1 MPQRASDQTNSE
13 CPVAR
18 SLSIGI
24 GAAGLLG
31 AALLIGLGQRRP
43 GPAPEELTALGG
55 ELDTLVREAAAG
67 ARARAA
73 TLAELPGLRNSV
85 ATNAKTV
92 QDLTQEELTFKT
104 RPGETIEI
112 GQLPE
117 GGPPVTLHHLPP
129 GTEDKSWIPPL
140 SPPGG
145 RLGVAN
151 GRLYYAEV
159 SKVEPSQRP
168 EGFHGDGAI
177 AVSHLVDLDPVKARL
192 DRLSLG
198 ARLEVG
204 QEQLPLSTQPLAAEA
219 ETERW
224 PLTSDPQHVSHL
236 VLARPHG
243 GGLPLTAAGGALG
256 VAALLAAALLGR
268 RKGAPG
274 PGGEVGPEA
283 LAQAQRGTTPFASQ
297 PSLTGQMNQTGQMGQ
312 MGQMGQTGQMV
323 QTGMGMGMANAGATG
338 DLAAARVTVPGMR
351 QIGRYTL
358 LRTLG
363 SGGMA
368 EVHLARASGEAG
380 FEKQVAL
387 KLLQSWLARN
397 PLAVEHFLNEARL
410 ASRLTHPNIV
420 QIIDLGKADDDY
432 FIAME
437 YIDGADLER
446 LIRGCR
452 ERGVQLP
459 LRVALHILRRICD
472 GLGAAHSAC
481 DASGKPLDLV
491 HRDVKSAN
499 VFVARNGAVKIG
511 DFGIAKA
518 NQTSR
523 MFQTEVGQVK
533 GTAAYMAP
541 EHRQGLPVDRRADI
555 YGVGAIGYELLTCT
569 EINLDLVALAHLG
582 KQGWPHLTPPSQLRP
597 EIPPELDAIIWK
609 ALAYEKDERYPTCE
623 AFEEEIEELS
633 QRHGLV
639 ASDKLVAQWVEAELL
654 IG

>member
-1 MPQRASDQTNSE
+1 M
-13 CPVAR
+13 AR

-24 GAAGLLG
+24 AAVGLI
-31 AALLIGLGQRRP
+31 AAAALIGLGLRRP

-55 ELDTLVREAAAG
+55 ELDTVVREAAAG
-67 ARARAA
+67 VHARATTLVELPRLQAAVSTDAA
-73 TLAELPGLRNSV
+73 TVR
-85 ATNAKTV
+85 
-92 QDLTQEELTFKT
+92 DLTQEELAFKT
-104 RPGETIEI
+104 KPGETIEI
-112 GQLPE
+112 GQLPKS
-117 GGPPVTLHHLPP
+117 GAPVSLLRLPLVAD
-129 GTEDKSWIPPL
+129 DKSDQRWTPPL
-140 SPPGG
+140 APLGG
-145 RLGVAN
+145 RLAIADGH
-151 GRLYYAEV
+151 LYFAEV
-159 SKVEPSQRP
+159 LKVEPTHRT
-168 EGFHGDGAI
+168 EELDGAL
-177 AVSHLVDLDPVKARL
+177 AVSHAVDLTPVQARL
-192 DRLSLG
+192 DRLGIG
-198 ARLEVG
+198 ARLEIAG
-204 QEQLPLSTQPLAAEA
+204 AQLPLSAQPLAAGV
-219 ETERW
+219 ETVRW
-224 PLTSDPQHVSHL
+224 PLTSDPMHQTAL
-236 VLARPHG
+236 VLARPPG
-243 GGLPLTAAGGALG
+243 GNWPLTAAGGALG

-268 RKGAPG
+268 RKDTPAIT
-274 PGGEVGPEA
+274 GETVPSPE
-283 LAQAQRGTTPFASQ
+283 LLDQPRRGTTPFASQ
-297 PSLTGQMNQTGQMGQ
+297 PSSLPGLPGQG
-312 MGQMGQTGQMV
+312 GQTGMN
-323 QTGMGMGMANAGATG
+323 MNMDMGMANAGATG
-338 DLAAARVTVPGMR
+338 DMAAARVTVPGLR

-368 EVHLARASGEAG
+368 EVHLARATGEAG

-420 QIIDLGKADDDY
+420 QIIDLGKAGDDY

-452 ERGVQLP
+452 ERGVQIP
-459 LRVALHILRRICD
+459 LRVALHVLRRVCD
-472 GLGAAHSAC
+472 GLGAAHSAA

-518 NQTSR
+518 NQLSR

-541 EHRQGLPVDRRADI
+541 EHRQGQPVDRRADI

-582 KQGWPHLTPPSQLRP
+582 RQGWPHLTPPSQLRP
-597 EIPPELDAIIWK
+597 EIPAELDALLWK
-609 ALAYEKDERYPTCE
+609 ALAYDKEERYPTCE
-623 AFEEEIEELS
+623 AMEEEIEEVA
-633 QRHGLV
+633 QRHGLL

-654 IG
+654 VG

>member
-1 MPQRASDQTNSE
+1 M
-13 CPVAR
+13 AR

-112 GQLPE
+112 GQLPTN
-117 GGPPVTLHHLPP
+117 GPPVTLHHLPP
-129 GTEDKSWIPPL
+129 GTEGKSWAPPL

-145 RLGVAN
+145 RLAIAD

-159 SKVEPSQRP
+159 AKVDPSQRP
-168 EGFHGDGAI
+168 EGFQGDGAI
-177 AVSHLVDLDPVKARL
+177 AVSHLVDLSPVKTRL
-192 DRLSLG
+192 DRLGLG

-204 QEQLPLSTQPLAAEA
+204 QEQLPLSTQPLAAQA

-224 PLTSDPQHVSHL
+224 PLTSDPQRASNL

-243 GGLPLTAAGGALG
+243 GGWPLTAGGGALG

-268 RKGAPG
+268 RKAAPG
-274 PGGEVGPEA
+274 DTA
-283 LAQAQRGTTPFASQ
+283 LGTGALDQAQRGTTPFASQ
-297 PSLTGQMNQTGQMGQ
+297 ASSQLGMTGPANQTAQFGH
-312 MGQMGQTGQMV
+312 TG
-323 QTGMGMGMANAGATG
+323 QTGMGMADAGSTG
-338 DLAAARVTVPGMR
+338 AMAAARVTTPGMR